1 MKRREFITLLG
12 GAAAVWPMTV
22 RAQQPSPIHRIGVLT
37 ALAESDPEAKA
48 QIAAFRKG
56 LQERGWFEGRNVEI
70 EFRHADGK
78 PERLP
83 LLALELVRKNVDVV
97 VTHGT
102 PAVQA
107 LQKASPAVA
116 IVFAT
121 IGDPVGAG
129 IVASL
134 ARPGGNV
141 TGLSLIATD
150 LGTKRLEILKEALPH
165 LRRVAMLSNPANASL
180 VLQVSETEAAARLLG
195 VQFDAIAAKSSDD
208 LEAGIEAALAVRA
221 DAIITTSDSM
231 QVSERARIVELAM
244 RNRLPVIGEFR
255 EIAGAGALLSYGPNR
270 VDMWR
275 RAGDYVDKIFKGARP
290 NDLPVEQPTRF
301 ELLINLKTARMLGLT
316 VPPTLLARADEVIE

>member
-1 MKRREFITLLG
+1 MKRRNFIAG
-12 GAAAVWPMTV
+12 IGSAAAAWPLSA
-22 RAQQPSPIHRIGVLT
+22 RAQQAGRMRRVGVLT

-56 LQERGWFEGRNVEI
+56 LQERGWLEGRNVEI

-83 LLALELVRKNVDVV
+83 HLALELVRTNVDVV

-107 LQKASPAVA
+107 LQKANPAIA

-121 IGDPVGAG
+121 IGDPIGAG

-165 LRRVAMLSNPANASL
+165 LRRVAMLSIPQTPALSCR
-180 VLQVSETEAAARLLG
+180 S
-195 VQFDAIAAKSSDD
+195 AKP
-208 LEAGIEAALAVRA
+208 
-221 DAIITTSDSM
+221 
-231 QVSERARIVELAM
+231 
-244 RNRLPVIGEFR
+244 RLPPAYWVFNST
-255 EIAGAGALLSYGPNR
+255 LS
-270 VDMWR
+270 
-275 RAGDYVDKIFKGARP
+275 
-290 NDLPVEQPTRF
+290 Q
-301 ELLINLKTARMLGLT
+301 
-316 VPPTLLARADEVIE
+316 

>member
-1 MKRREFITLLG
+1 M
-12 GAAAVWPMTV
+12 
-22 RAQQPSPIHRIGVLT
+22 
-37 ALAESDPEAKA
+37 
-48 QIAAFRKG
+48 
-56 LQERGWFEGRNVEI
+56 
-70 EFRHADGK
+70 
-78 PERLP
+78 
-83 LLALELVRKNVDVV
+83 DVV

-129 IVASL
+129 IVDSL

-195 VQFDAIAAKSSDD
+195 VQFKAIAVKSSDD
-208 LEAGIEAALAVRA
+208 LETGVEAALAVRA
-221 DAIITTSDSM
+221 DAIITTSDSI

-275 RAGDYVDKIFKGARP
+275 RAGDYVDKILKGARP
-290 NDLPVEQPTRF
+290 NDLPIEQPTRF
-301 ELLINLKTARMLGLT
+301 ELLINLKTAKALGLE